1 MQDGGAVPRGS
12 GAGAHRRSRD
22 GRARDDAE
30 HKGGREGGREAGW
43 GTSRRT
49 TADGGGRG
57 LAAAAVGGRARGGES
72 GRRDRARG
80 SWACEPRAYIWV
92 MCPFRHSTLAYG
104 EASLLHAHGSS
115 RYWEHWVH
123 PAPPALSKRS
133 THALHPAAERSDEV
147 LQPLYP

>member
-1 MQDGGAVPRGS
+1 MQGGGAVPRGS

-92 MCPFRHSTLAYG
+92 MCEFRHATAGSATPLMK
-104 EASLLHAHGSS
+104 HAHGSS
-115 RYWEHWVH
+115 RAQEQPVH
-123 PAPPALSKRS
+123 SAPPVLSKRF
-133 THALHPAAERSDEV
+133 THALHPAADRSDEV
-147 LQPLYP
+147 LQPVSP